1 MTFIRGKPGIR
12 CLEPKVAEFYKKRL
26 GCSVQEFNKKER
38 DGSNNAVGAVVSVG
52 PGVHLVFVEQSL
64 DDPIKSHDDMKGVHV
79 CFYVNNFEQLYK
91 DLSD

>member
-1 MTFIRGKPGIR
+1 M
-12 CLEPKVAEFYKKRL
+12 
-26 GCSVQEFNKKER
+26 QEFNKKER